1 MAPQLWTWPT
11 GWCFAAAATSP
22 QSSASRLRET
32 FGLAPQRST
41 CWPEPGREL
50 GRARIGGRRQA
61 VERRDG
67 HDAPHRVREEQ
78 APPSDLAFRV
88 ATLLDAGRQLQ
99 HARPSD
105 ARQNPQVERR
115 RAQHV
120 AVPPEHAPH
129 RAFRH
134 EPIVR
139 EQQGVV
145 HFGPLG
151 LGGGDDEA
159 VSLGRLVGI
168 GPMWLGGGDHR
179 RRLERRRGTYR
190 HAGASIAYLETEY
203 GIAGRRKRRY
213 QSDEILRGFGQA
225 ELVRS
230 EE

>member
-11 GWCFAAAATSP
+11 GWCCATAATSP

-50 GRARIGGRRQA
+50 GRARSGGRRKA
-61 VERRDG
+61 IDRRDG
-67 HDAPHRVREEQ
+67 HDAAHRVREEQ
-78 APPSDLAFRV
+78 ALPSDLAFRV
-88 ATLLDAGRQLQ
+88 ATLLDAGRELQ

-105 ARQNPQVERR
+105 ARQDPQVERG

-134 EPIVR
+134 EPVVR

-145 HFGPLG
+145 HFGLLG

-168 GPMWLGGGDHR
+168 GPMWLGGGGPR
-179 RRLERRRGTYR
+179 RRLEPPRGPYPP
-190 HAGASIAYLETEY
+190 AGASIAHVETEY
-203 GIAGRRKRRY
+203 GVAGCRKRRY
-213 QSDEILRGFGQA
+213 QSDQILRGFGQA
-225 ELVRS
+225 ELVKGP
-230 EE
+230 